1 MDPRGLVLPMLL
13 RALALLALLALPL
26 GAANVSYS
34 GAVPNDQPGAPQLH
48 CELVQTT
55 ARTTM
60 DPVRCDV
67 AGASRSAMVLRAR
80 GAGTGSLIAFV
91 HDHQRTVQVAYMECT
106 VVGAANCNVPLVGR
120 YGVTSSD
127 LELHAV
133 AYGPGGASWVVTV
146 EKSP

>member
-1 MDPRGLVLPMLL
+1 MLF

-34 GAVPNDQPGAPQLH
+34 GAVPNDQPAVPQLH
-48 CELVQTT
+48 CELAQST
-55 ARTTM
+55 AKAWT

-67 AGASRSAMVLRAR
+67 AGPSKAAMVLRAR
-80 GAGTGSLIAFV
+80 GAGAGSLIAFA
-91 HDHQRTVQVAYMECT
+91 HDEQRGVQVAYMECSL
-106 VVGAANCNVPLVGR
+106 VAAANCQVPVGTR
-120 YGVTSSD
+120 YGVTSTS
-127 LELHAV
+127 LALHAL